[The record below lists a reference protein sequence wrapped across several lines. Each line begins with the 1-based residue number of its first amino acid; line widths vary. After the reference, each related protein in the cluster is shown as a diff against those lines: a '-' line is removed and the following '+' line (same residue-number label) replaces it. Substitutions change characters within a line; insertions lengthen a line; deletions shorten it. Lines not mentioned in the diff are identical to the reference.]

1 MKTSAAPAKP
11 AADPSVDVA
20 AKLSAVLNE
29 LKRGNLNQESD
40 MKRMM
45 DTLKKDIFMAGLGP
59 VLKILDT
66 INKLI
71 AMVIMPFT
79 NLIMPLLLPILY
91 FLSPIVRFLNITLR
105 PLFIQLMDWAK
116 SQKGNVAAAAEQMK
130 GGDISGAIST
140 MVGVMGDGFKI
151 LMTGI
156 QPYLDA
162 LLKAINIDGL
172 IAVAQ
177 EKLQGIWDFV
187 KTALDDGLSGLKD
200 WWTHLELDKHI
211 KTITDA
217 IGTAIDTVVK
227 SYIVPFINS
236 LLGGFDGITAP
247 LHNVLNAASAW
258 LQNTSS
264 WLIQEGQ
271 KWYNLAVDK
280 IAQFFVKINDG
291 ITEITKAGSNIVK
304 AISDG
309 FTTFVS
315 GNIKDVAGKVVSKV
329 EKFGGDLLDGF
340 KGAATQTGDSKV
352 PDMVESESSKQVTA
366 RTTEAMETLKSLKF
380 PMDDMREK
388 MSGFTSAGIDKTT
401 NMEKHTTT
409 MRDNITLFS
418 GTGIDKFKKMETYIS
433 NMSNTAA
440 NTKTGEDALKSLKT
454 PIDEM
459 KEKTFSFGNVVID
472 KNTNMEKH
480 TSTMRDNIITF
491 SDTGV
496 DKIKK
501 METYTSSM
509 NNTVTDAYGEKGRVY
524 TSIDSGFGNVTSA
537 VETGF
542 ANIASSIAALG
553 SSSSGDSED
562 DFIQRPG
569 QPAVS
574 FNENDTIVGFKG
586 APPNFGGG
594 GNQNITIRLVD
605 SMNNTISSQ
614 RLQAGSGANMTFT
627 V

>member
-20 AKLSAVLNE
+20 AKLSAVLNV

-79 NLIMPLLLPILY
+79 NLIMPLLVPILD

-418 GTGIDKFKKMETYIS
+418 GTGIDKFKKMETY
-433 NMSNTAA
+433 
-440 NTKTGEDALKSLKT
+440 
-454 PIDEM
+454 
-459 KEKTFSFGNVVID
+459 
-472 KNTNMEKH
+472 
-480 TSTMRDNIITF
+480 
-491 SDTGV
+491 
-496 DKIKK
+496 
-501 METYTSSM
+501 TSSM